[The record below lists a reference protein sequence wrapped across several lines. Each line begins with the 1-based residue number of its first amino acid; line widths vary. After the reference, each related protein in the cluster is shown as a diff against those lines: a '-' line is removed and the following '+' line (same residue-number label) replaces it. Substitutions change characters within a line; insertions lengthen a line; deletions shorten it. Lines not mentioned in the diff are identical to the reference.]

1 MAHSLDFKTKKSL
14 GQNFLN
20 DANTIE
26 EIANV
31 SGATKDD
38 VVVEIGPGLGALTE
52 ELSKRAGKVI
62 AVELDDRLIPIL
74 RAKFLTLGNV
84 EIVHEDILKYDWSTA
99 AAMRRPTE
107 FCGAVEETQDRDA
120 NCDFGAESN
129 TVAEAQREAAQPL
142 RSGGDVAA
150 AETSSDGS
158 SLLPPLRIVGNL
170 PYYITTPILLGIL
183 EKKVPAKNITVMVQK
198 EVADRIVAKP
208 GGKDYGVLSI
218 SLQYYCECRKA
229 IDVPREYFSPAPNVD
244 SAVVVMELKTGR
256 SLDEK
261 EEEIFF
267 ALVKKAFS
275 QRRKTL
281 LNSLDGFRG
290 LNKTDINNLLNKY
303 EISAQQR
310 AETLSVEQYIA
321 LSKEIKNA

>member
-84 EIVHEDILKYDWSTA
+84 EIVHEDILKYDWSTVYTGSCQQGNHPSLRA
-99 AAMRRPTE
+99 SHSSLA
-107 FCGAVEETQDRDA
+107 
-120 NCDFGAESN
+120 
-129 TVAEAQREAAQPL
+129 REDSSMTDTLPA
-142 RSGGDVAA
+142 RHNS
-150 AETSSDGS
+150 TSSDGFP
-158 SLLPPLRIVGNL
+158 LLPPLGASESIHPSLRIVGNL

>member
-84 EIVHEDILKYDWSTA
+84 EIVHEDILKYDWSA
-99 AAMRRPTE
+99 AYT
-107 FCGAVEETQDRDA
+107 
-120 NCDFGAESN
+120 
-129 TVAEAQREAAQPL
+129 
-142 RSGGDVAA
+142 
-150 AETSSDGS
+150 GS
-158 SLLPPLRIVGNL
+158 CQQGNHPSLRIVGNL